1 VKIVKMRMER
11 MVVKGTGS
19 MRGSDIHQE
28 GLFSYLSP
36 ESRIPK
42 RHPLRPVREMT
53 MHPIA
58 PPTTGAGLIAA
69 PFIIAFNLILELVA
83 LLAKPLSLSMSL
95 RLFGNLFAGEQVF
108 CPDRDSRYLAVA
120 AAFWVGGFPPADCYT
135 AGLYI
140 HDVDHS
146 LFKSGN

>member
-1 VKIVKMRMER
+1 
-11 MVVKGTGS
+11 

-69 PFIIAFNLILELVA
+69 PFIIASTSSLNQLLCWRNHCHCQCRCGCSATCLPANRFFVLIAIVGIWQ
-83 LLAKPLSLSMSL
+83 LLLHFGWAVSHLLIVTLQAFIFMMLTIAYLSL
-95 RLFGNLFAGEQVF
+95 ATEE
-108 CPDRDSRYLAVA
+108 
-120 AAFWVGGFPPADCYT
+120 
-135 AGLYI
+135 
-140 HDVDHS
+140 H
-146 LFKSGN
+146 